1 MEFKIHNF
9 DTVSSTNDVAARA
22 EYGHGAIVTAHQ
34 QSAGRGQRGNKWE
47 SRPGENLMFTMVV
60 EPTHIKVCEQ
70 FLISI
75 ITSLSVVDALL
86 EYGIEARIKWPNDIY
101 VGERKIT
108 GILIEHSFSSEFL
121 QKSVLGVG
129 INVRQMQFSP
139 DVANPTSMAL
149 CGVQDITPSEVL
161 GAFCESFSRYYGMT
175 APQLHEQYM
184 KKLYRADGFF
194 RYRDK
199 NEEFQARIVT
209 VDPMSGLMTLCS
221 RDGESRDYY
230 FKEVEYIK

>member
-1 MEFKIHNF
+1 
-9 DTVSSTNDVAARA
+9 
-22 EYGHGAIVTAHQ
+22 
-34 QSAGRGQRGNKWE
+34 
-47 SRPGENLMFTMVV
+47 MFTMVV
-60 EPTHIKVCEQ
+60 EPTHVKVCEQ

-101 VGERKIT
+101 VGDRKIT

-149 CGVQDITPSEVL
+149 CGVSGATPEEVL
-161 GAFCESFSRYYGMT
+161 DMFCKAFTLNYDMRT
-175 APQLHEQYM
+175 AQLHDKYM
-184 KKLYRADGFF
+184 KKLYRTDGFF

-199 NEEFQARIVT
+199 NGEFQARIAA
-209 VDPMSGLMTLCS
+209 VDPMSGLMTLCL

-230 FKEVEYIK
+230 FKEVEYII